1 MMRPILAATLEAIAN
16 EGADVF
22 YGGSIGESIVRAV
35 NESEVPGILTM
46 EDLSSYDVLLQE
58 PLHTRYNGQLMYII
72 HNMTLYER
80 T

>member
-1 MMRPILAATLEAIAN
+1 M
-16 EGADVF
+16 
-22 YGGSIGESIVRAV
+22 RAV